1 MIKRISLVWKRP
13 ELSDEEF
20 RRIWLGEHVEYAK
33 QLPGVREYTI
43 DFVTDA
49 ANGGPSAIATLR
61 FDSRE
66 ALDAAF
72 SVPQLQYNLRR
83 TRDQFAESVQVMIVE
98 EVGIVPQ
105 GRGDG
110 A

>member
-13 ELSDEEF
+13 ELSDAEF
-20 RRIWLGEHVEYAK
+20 RRIWLADHVTYAK

-43 DFVTDA
+43 DFVTHA
-49 ANGGPSAIATLR
+49 PKGAPAAIATLR

-72 SVPQLQYNLRR
+72 SDPELKDNLMR
-83 TRDQFAESVQVMIVE
+83 TRQHFAENVEVMIVDE
-98 EVGIVPQ
+98 HVVIPRETGGP
-105 GRGDG
+105 R
-110 A
+110 

>member
-43 DFVTDA
+43 DFVTEGPK
-49 ANGGPSAIATLR
+49 GGAPDAIATLR

-66 ALDAAF
+66 ALEAAF
-72 SVPQLQYNLRR
+72 GDPRLKKNLFRSR
-83 TRDQFAESVQVMIVE
+83 EQFATNVQVMIVDE
-98 EVGIVPQ
+98 CVVVA
-105 GRGDG
+105 R